1 MLALQP
7 SNRIK
12 TALQALTDA
21 EASSLLYDWRFWAR
35 ANQLPPEG
43 PWHTWAIIA
52 GRGFGKTRTGSEWV
66 REQVMRHGRRRIAL
80 VGRTSADCRKTM
92 VEGEAGLL
100 SVFPP
105 SQRVAYEP
113 SRRQVTFPNGAIAIT
128 YSSEEPDLLRGPAH
142 DAAWVDELATFYDA
156 NKDDAGETG
165 TTWSNLQMGLR
176 LGSRP
181 QQVVTTTPK
190 PLRLLKQILADPGTV
205 TTRGNTYENKAN
217 LAEAFYSKIISRYE
231 GTRLGRQEL
240 HAEILEDIEGAIFQR
255 DWFDTQRIAAI
266 KPRDLQRIV
275 VAIDPAVTSKDT
287 SDDTGIVVAG
297 LGTDGRG
304 YLLDDA
310 TCKLS
315 ADGWMRRA
323 IGLFHERKGDRI
335 VAEVNNGG
343 DMIEALLRTI
353 DKDVPYKAVSASRGK
368 ITRAEPV
375 AALVEQGKISH
386 VGPFDFLEDELCQY
400 TGKIPGEQSPNRLD
414 AYVWAF
420 TELMLEKQLAP
431 RAFWV

>member
-1 MLALQP
+1 
-7 SNRIK
+7 
-12 TALQALTDA
+12 
-21 EASSLLYDWRFWAR
+21 
-35 ANQLPPEG
+35 
-43 PWHTWAIIA
+43 
-52 GRGFGKTRTGSEWV
+52 
-66 REQVMRHGRRRIAL
+66 
-80 VGRTSADCRKTM
+80 
-92 VEGEAGLL
+92 
-100 SVFPP
+100 
-105 SQRVAYEP
+105 
-113 SRRQVTFPNGAIAIT
+113 VTFPNGAIAIT

-287 SDDTGIVVAG
+287 SDDTGIVVAA

-315 ADGWMRRA
+315 SDGWMRRA